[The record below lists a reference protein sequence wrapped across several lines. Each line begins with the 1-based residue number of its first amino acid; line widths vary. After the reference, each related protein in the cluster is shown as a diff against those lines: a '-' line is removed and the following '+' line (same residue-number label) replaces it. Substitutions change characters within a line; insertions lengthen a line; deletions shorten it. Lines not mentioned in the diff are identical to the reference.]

1 MAGDDGSGGH
11 TPKDFNECV
20 SQEQLDDA
28 KREMQEVVTKAI
40 TEAIIAFK
48 LGEIIER
55 VDRRISTLTD
65 KIDVLEARQQNNQ
78 DVDLV
83 WASNL
88 TWTALQVS

>member
-20 SQEQLDDA
+20 RQEQLDDA
-28 KREMQEVVTKAI
+28 KREMQEVVTKAV
-40 TEAIIAFK
+40 TEAIIGLK

-65 KIDVLEARQQNNQ
+65 RIDVLEARQQNNQ
-78 DVDLV
+78 DEDMVYDDQGNIV
-83 WASNL
+83 
-88 TWTALQVS
+88 